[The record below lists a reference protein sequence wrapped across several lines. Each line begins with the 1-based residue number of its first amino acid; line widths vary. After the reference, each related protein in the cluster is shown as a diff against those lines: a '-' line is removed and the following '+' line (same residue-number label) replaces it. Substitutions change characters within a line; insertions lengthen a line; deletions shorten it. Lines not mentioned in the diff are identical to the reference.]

1 MTALVTS
8 AGTVRSIEVSHVRP
22 DEGAT
27 GARTVRFG
35 DDRVGDMAVDPS
47 WWYDEARRATETGRE
62 NGPTP
67 TGGPDCGGVGC
78 EEFPGGEAVGKGRCV
93 G

>member
-1 MTALVTS
+1 
-8 AGTVRSIEVSHVRP
+8 
-22 DEGAT
+22 
-27 GARTVRFG
+27 
-35 DDRVGDMAVDPS
+35 MAVDPS